1 MKKRLIKA
9 IIQDKQ
15 REISEIK
22 LIERPIRFEDA
33 ASYVVIGIRRAG
45 KSYQLYQDIQRRVA
59 EGKMSIEDCLY
70 INFEDER
77 IAAIKAEELG
87 IILECYGELYGN
99 RQPTIYLDEIQN
111 VEGWE
116 KFARR
121 IADSKYRVMIT
132 GSNANMLSKEISTTL
147 GGRFIIRE
155 VFPFSFKE
163 YLQWNGIS
171 LDRNWEYDTQ
181 LRVSVRHLFDN
192 YFRYGGFAECFPL
205 ANKREWLN
213 SLYLKILNGDIVSR
227 HKIRNSNAIRM
238 LARKMAESVL
248 QPTSQVRLLHIV
260 NSSGDKISRN
270 TLMDYLTYM
279 NDAYLTFNIT
289 NYICSFAEKATESKR
304 YFLDNGVLNNFLFE
318 GEAQLLENIV
328 AIELAKHYRNIE
340 QDGVFYYRKGVEVD
354 FYVPDKELAVQ
365 VSYTIRD
372 LDTRERETAALV
384 SFSKAFP
391 LRKAVI
397 ITMDEEEAIE
407 ANGLQIEVIP
417 IWKWL
422 LRDSLHT

>member
-1 MKKRLIKA
+1 MEKRLIKA

-15 REISEIK
+15 REIAETK
-22 LIERPIRFEDA
+22 LIERPIHFEDA

-87 IILECYGELYGN
+87 IILECYGELYGS
-99 RQPTIYLDEIQN
+99 RRPTVYLDEIQN

-121 IADSKYRVMIT
+121 IADFKYRVMIT

-155 VFPFSFKE
+155 VYPFSFKE
-163 YLQWNGIS
+163 YLQWNGIH
-171 LDRNWEYDTQ
+171 LDKNWEHDTQ
-181 LRVSVRHLFDN
+181 LRISIRHLFDD
-192 YFRYGGFAECFPL
+192 YFHYGGFAECFPL
-205 ANKREWLN
+205 SNKREWIN

-289 NYICSFAEKATESKR
+289 NYVSSFAEKATECKR

-318 GEAQLLENIV
+318 GEAQLLENLV

-354 FYVPDKELAVQ
+354 FYVPDKELAIQ
-365 VSYTIRD
+365 VSYTVQD
-372 LDTRERETAALV
+372 LDTREREVGALV
-384 SFSKAFP
+384 SFSKAFT

-397 ITMDEEEAIE
+397 ITMDEEEKIE
-407 ANGLQIEVIP
+407 ANGLQIDVIP
-417 IWKWL
+417 VWKWL
-422 LRDSLHT
+422 ARQ